1 MSQLAL
7 DRIAENK
14 KTKSKIL
21 DLGNCGLTE
30 IPKELFDCVWLEE
43 LNLGLPE
50 DEEKK
55 KVGKLNKFD
64 HLPSDIRELSTLRD
78 LRCNNA
84 GLSDISFLKGL
95 SKLDFLSLNNNEIN
109 DILFL
114 NYVPN
119 LKRLSLHNNQIS
131 DISFLDKFTKLT
143 SLSLSNNQI
152 SDISVLGKLTQ
163 LTSLY
168 LYENLISDISFLG
181 NLTNLT
187 FLIIGFNK
195 ISNIEPLRNL
205 TNLTTCY
212 LFNNRIEDISP
223 LVPILQKGVKPLLSN
238 NPITSPPIEV
248 VVQGNEAIL
257 NYFKGNPAKITKPI
271 RKVDISIQITN
282 HCVSG
287 FHIKNFRGIVET
299 QVEDFHKQTQWVF
312 LTGENGFGKTSV
324 LQALAKGLTGEGEVN
339 GDSNIGQKVVAY
351 GSSRLRVSAG
361 NTKEVVAK
369 YSAIDSLLS
378 NETPLLDIEER
389 LLDWQRNY
397 SKGFL
402 ELEKLFKTLLPR
414 LGRIDVVFNE
424 AIKTS
429 EVRYYETDDENE
441 YYGDGITFDQ
451 LAAGYK
457 NIIAMVGDM
466 VYRLSLNQDVK
477 TFSQL
482 EGIVLIDEIEL
493 HLHAKYQ
500 RIFIEKLSELFP
512 KIQFIVSTHSPIPLL
527 GVPANSVII
536 NVMRTQELGIQAH
549 LLDIDFSTLTPDT
562 ILSSPIFGFQDL
574 VPKSKSPLKI
584 MRSEKRFKD
593 IALNDQF
600 KENINEYLSEESQEE
615 LLKLIN
621 AK

>member
-43 LNLGLPE
+43 LNLGELNEPE
-50 DEEKK
+50 KREAGELN
-55 KVGKLNKFD
+55 KLNNIS
-64 HLPSDIRELSTLRD
+64 SDISKLSALKT

-84 GLSDISFLKGL
+84 GLSDLSFLKGL
-95 SKLDFLSLNNNEIN
+95 RNLEF
-109 DILFL
+109 LFL
-114 NYVPN
+114 DN
-119 LKRLSLHNNQIS
+119 
-131 DISFLDKFTKLT
+131 
-143 SLSLSNNQI
+143 
-152 SDISVLGKLTQ
+152 
-163 LTSLY
+163 
-168 LYENLISDISFLG
+168 NLISDIYVLG
-181 NLTNLT
+181 KLAYLT
-187 FLIIGFNK
+187 FLYLSDNQIND
-195 ISNIEPLRNL
+195 IEPLRNL
-205 TNLTTCY
+205 SKLTICF
-212 LFNNRIEDISP
+212 LHNNKIEDISH
-223 LVPILQKGVKPLLSN
+223 LVPVLQKELKLLLTN
-238 NPITSPPIEV
+238 NPITNPPIEIV
-248 VVQGNEAIL
+248 KQGNEAIL
-257 NYFKGNPAKITKPI
+257 NYFIENPTKITKPTK
-271 RKVDISIQITN
+271 RVEISIQITN
-282 HCVSG
+282 RYVSG

-339 GDSNIGQKVVAY
+339 GDSNISQRVVAY

-361 NTKEVVAK
+361 NTKDVVAK

-389 LLDWQRNY
+389 LKDWQRSY
-397 SKGFL
+397 SNGFL
-402 ELEKLFKTLLPR
+402 KLVKLFSTLLPR

-477 TFSQL
+477 TFNQL

-574 VPKSKSPLKI
+574 VPKSKSPTKI